1 MAILDLI
8 RPGLVRIALVA
19 LTLVWKSAG
28 LAQAGEVITFQPG
41 RKQLFLDDHIIEE
54 TSSLKRTMHQ
64 PRKRGPVLKA
74 DIPSDGEYIASVSA
88 PMWIA
93 EKGVYRFVYEA
104 RLEDG
109 RNNRYAWAESADGVH
124 WTKPPLGLVESQ
136 GSKRNNLFPTPEG
149 LRLWHVVYDP
159 DDSNPR
165 RRYKG
170 FLGARGRRPVV
181 SADGLD
187 WEVIDAPTLP
197 SGDAGTLTYD
207 RVNKQFLGMLKFGGR
222 HGRSYNIT
230 TSKDFVHWSE
240 PRLFFETDE
249 LDQKLAVETIRRRL
263 ADPGLAKPLFVD
275 PDPSIGWRPPAGRKL
290 TPTWRAECYNIGVFP
305 YEGVYMAWLMIF
317 HPTGQRLPEW
327 RNADGFHLIQ
337 LAMTRDL
344 HEWTRLG
351 DRQPF
356 IGPSRL
362 DDRLAGNYD
371 RLQLMVMN
379 RPVEMGDELW
389 FYYTGMKRR
398 VPQHSRYSDG
408 SPRDPA
414 TLSPTERAD
423 WIDDTHS
430 AICLAVLRRDGFVS
444 LDAGGTGGYLLTKP
458 LRIDPAGVEGQR
470 LYLNLDA
477 GRGGKAEGEV
487 LDATGKP
494 LPGFSRARAEPVIG
508 DAVRLP
514 VQWAAGTELGGL
526 ANQTV
531 RLRIHLTDAELY
543 AFWIE

>member
-1 MAILDLI
+1 MTILDLI
-8 RPGLVRIALVA
+8 PPGFVRVFILTLTLAWPNVGPAAVAEPIALKA
-19 LTLVWKSAG
+19 
-28 LAQAGEVITFQPG
+28 G
-41 RKQLFLDDHIIEE
+41 RKQLFLDDFVVQEL
-54 TSSLKRTMHQ
+54 SRLGRTMHR

-74 DIPSDGEYIASVSA
+74 DIPSDGEYIATVSA

-93 EKGVYRFVYEA
+93 DQGVYRFVYEA
-104 RLEDG
+104 RYEDE
-109 RNNRYAWAESADGVH
+109 RKSRYAWATSTDGIH
-124 WTKPPLGLVESQ
+124 WEKPSLGLVEFE
-136 GSKRNNLFPTPEG
+136 GSKQNNLFPTPEG

-159 DDSNPR
+159 DDPDPQ

-170 FLGARGRRPVV
+170 FLGSRGRRPVV
-181 SADGLD
+181 SADGLH
-187 WEVIDAPTLP
+187 WRVIEAPTLP

-207 RVNKQFLGMLKFGGR
+207 REHKQFLGMLKFMGR
-222 HGRSYNIT
+222 HGRSYNIS
-230 TSKDFVHWSE
+230 TSKDFVNWSA

-263 ADPGLAKPLFVD
+263 ADPHLAKPLFVD
-275 PDPSIGWRPPAGRKL
+275 PDPGIGWRPPPGRKL

-305 YEGVYMAWLMIF
+305 YEGLYVAWLMIY
-317 HPTGQRLPEW
+317 HPVGQRLPEW

-344 HEWTRLG
+344 RQWTRLG
-351 DRQPF
+351 DRKPF

-362 DDRLAGNYD
+362 DQGLVGNYD

-408 SPRDPA
+408 SLRNLE
-414 TLSPTERAD
+414 TLSPSERAD

-444 LDAGGTGGYLLTKP
+444 LDAGPAEGYVLTKP
-458 LRIDPAGVEGQR
+458 LRIAGER
-470 LYLNLDA
+470 LYLNLDG
-477 GRGGKAEGEV
+477 GRQGSAEVEIVGASGAPV
-487 LDATGKP
+487 
-494 LPGFSRARAEPVIG
+494 PGFSRSDAVPAIG
-508 DAVRLP
+508 DAARLP
-514 VQWAAGTELGGL
+514 VSWNGAGGL
-526 ANQTV
+526 GRLAGRTV
-531 RLRIHLTDAELY
+531 RLKIHLRSARLY
-543 AFWIE
+543 AFWVE